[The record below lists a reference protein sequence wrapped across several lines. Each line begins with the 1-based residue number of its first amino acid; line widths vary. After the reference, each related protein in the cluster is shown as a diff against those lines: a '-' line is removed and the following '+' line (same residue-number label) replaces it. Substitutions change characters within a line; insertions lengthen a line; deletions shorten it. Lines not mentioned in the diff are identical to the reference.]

1 MDGTQVTDIE
11 KKVEYPKKLVL
22 TDFNEMEIYAD
33 DNINLQNAKKFIVYD
48 TEDNL
53 VGECE
58 SYQQALELIKDAMQH
73 EKEHGAPR
81 DIDYYIEI
89 E

>member
-11 KKVEYPKKLVL
+11 KKVEYPKKLIL
-22 TDFNEMEIYAD
+22 TDFNEMQIYAE

-53 VGECE
+53 IGECK
-58 SYQQALELIKDAMQH
+58 SYQEALELIKDTKRFD
-73 EKEHGAPR
+73 KENGAPS
-81 DIDYYIEI
+81 DIDYYIEL

>member
-58 SYQQALELIKDAMQH
+58 SYQQALELIKDAMHH